1 MIADFYS
8 SSKEVTGQ
16 RRGTHT
22 MTGMQNTMTGM
33 QNARP
38 FSAKPSGAIQPL
50 QKPVL
55 SQN

>member
-1 MIADFYS
+1 M
-8 SSKEVTGQ
+8 TGMQ
-16 RRGTHT
+16 NT
-22 MTGMQNTMTGM
+22 MTGMQNTMTDVQNTMTGM